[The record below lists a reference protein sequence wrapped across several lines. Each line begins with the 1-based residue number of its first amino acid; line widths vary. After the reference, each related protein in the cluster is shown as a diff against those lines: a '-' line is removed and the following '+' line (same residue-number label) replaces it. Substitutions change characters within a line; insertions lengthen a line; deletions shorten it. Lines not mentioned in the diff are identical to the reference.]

1 MNKKKILSLFSGVS
15 ALALVAM
22 AIFWAVSEPAKS
34 SAPPGLQVN
43 VATSSTFLVGNI
55 AKILTA
61 TTTCSARIITTTG
74 NAVMLS
80 WYANALQGTSTPIIG
95 TIQAASTTVAYDAE
109 TYGCGQM
116 SVIGVTLSNGTED
129 QITFIETR

>member
-1 MNKKKILSLFSGVS
+1 MNKKKTLSFISVLVLLV
-15 ALALVAM
+15 LAVVG
-22 AIFWAVSEPAKS
+22 FWTVSEPAES

-43 VATSSTFLVGNI
+43 VATSSTFLIGNI

-95 TIQAASTTVAYDAE
+95 TIQAASTTVAYEAQ

-116 SVIGVTLSNGTED
+116 SVLGVTFSNGTED
-129 QITFIETR
+129 AIIRSEE